1 MGIRD
6 DLRDHVD
13 TLKTEWEEFSYL
25 RHGCFCGAGDDV
37 DPELDPENPNP
48 WIDELDEACKT
59 HDDDY
64 GLVGYSFP
72 WNFTPNGL
80 IATIEADRKLAEA
93 AASATV
99 RADHPKSHPDP
110 EGFRQRL
117 IGLFQ
122 FKAWF
127 GEQLKAALDAGE
139 SLGDAASDMVWDWVN
154 QAADDAGEMA
164 GDAVDSFKE
173 WLLWAAPWLA
183 SSEPTPEDIRAG
195 FAEHVQYLATVGV
208 GRDQVDAAVRDAG
221 VAPEQLEAEGL
232 ALTAVA

>member
-6 DLRDHVD
+6 DLRDHIN
-13 TLKTEWEEFSYL
+13 TLKTEVELFVDL
-25 RHGCFCGAGDDV
+25 RHGCFCGAGEDLAPDA
-37 DPELDPENPNP
+37 DQEYPP
-48 WIDELDEACKT
+48 WIDELDEACNQ
-59 HDDDY
+59 HDVDY

-80 IATIEADRKLAEA
+80 IATIDADRKLVEA
-93 AASATV
+93 AATAQMRT
-99 RADHPKSHPDP
+99 DHPKSHPDA

-122 FKAWF
+122 IKAWV
-127 GEQLKAALDAGE
+127 GEQLKAAVDAGE
-139 SLGDAASDMVWDWVN
+139 SLGDSASEMVWDWVN
-154 QAADDAGEMA
+154 QAADDIS
-164 GDAVDSFKE
+164 DAAAEAVNSFKE
-173 WLLWAAPWLA
+173 WLNWAAPWLA
-183 SSEPTPEDIRAG
+183 SSEPTPNDVRAG
-195 FAEHVQYLATVGV
+195 FAEHLSYLASVGV